1 MQMDLKE
8 FYQGLSDDTKEKI
21 RMIDLKKLFVC
32 GWCIALLVAC
42 GQSYETKQKQTRA
55 ERAKQKTADSLA
67 LKVAVMPTLDCMPL
81 FLAKDHR
88 LFDTLGVDVR
98 LRLRK
103 AQMDV
108 DTALIGGSVEGAV
121 SDSVRVARMQS
132 RGTALTELG
141 TTNTSWQLVGNRS
154 ARLKEVKQLG
164 DKMVAMTR
172 YSATDVLTDHVLT
185 GVKTTAT
192 VYRVQI
198 NDVPLRLQMLLNNE
212 MDALWLPEPQATT
225 ARLHGH
231 TVLWDTQKHNL
242 WLGRVVFRDKALNED
257 RVRKQIDVFKR
268 AYNMAC
274 DSLNQRGVAAYGDL
288 VVKYCQTD
296 QKTIDALP
304 KVKFKK
310 LN

>member
-1 MQMDLKE
+1 MM
-8 FYQGLSDDTKEKI
+8 
-21 RMIDLKKLFVC
+21 KLRNIFVC
-32 GWCIALLVAC
+32 GWCIALVVAC
-42 GQSYETKQKQTRA
+42 GQSYETKQRMTRA
-55 ERAKQKTADSLA
+55 ERAKLKTADSLA
-67 LKVAVMPTLDCMPL
+67 LKVGVMPTLDCMPL
-81 FLAKDHR
+81 FVAKERR

-98 LRLRK
+98 LRMRK
-103 AQMDV
+103 AQMDI

-121 SDSVRVARMQS
+121 SDSVRVARMRS
-132 RGTALTELG
+132 RGMALTEVG

-172 YSATDVLTDHVLT
+172 YSATDFLTDYVLK

-225 ARLHGH
+225 AREHGH
-231 TVLWDTQKHNL
+231 TVLWDTEKHNL
-242 WLGRVVFRDKALNED
+242 WLGRVVFRDKALGD
-257 RVRKQIDVFKR
+257 ARVKKQIDVFKQ

-274 DSLNQRGVAAYGDL
+274 DSLNQRGVSAYADL

-296 QKTIDALP
+296 QKTLDALP
-304 KVKFKK
+304 KVKFRK
-310 LN
+310 L

>member
-1 MQMDLKE
+1 MKMMQLRN
-8 FYQGLSDDTKEKI
+8 I
-21 RMIDLKKLFVC
+21 CVC
-32 GWCIALLVAC
+32 GWCIALVVAC
-42 GQSYETKQKQTRA
+42 GQSYETKQRMTRA
-55 ERAKQKTADSLA
+55 ERAKLKTADSLA
-67 LKVAVMPTLDCMPL
+67 LKVGVMPTLDCMPL
-81 FLAKDHR
+81 FVAKERR

-98 LRLRK
+98 LRMRK
-103 AQMDV
+103 AQMDI

-121 SDSVRVARMQS
+121 SDSVRVARMRS
-132 RGTALTELG
+132 RGTALTEVG

-172 YSATDVLTDHVLT
+172 YSATDFLTDHVLT

-225 ARLHGH
+225 AREHGH
-231 TVLWDTQKHNL
+231 TVLWDTEKHNL
-242 WLGRVVFRDKALNED
+242 WLGRVVFRDKALGD
-257 RVRKQIDVFKR
+257 SRVKKQIDVFKQ

-274 DSLNQRGVAAYGDL
+274 DSLNQRGVAAYADL

-296 QKTIDALP
+296 QKTLDALP
-304 KVKFKK
+304 KVKFRK
-310 LN
+310 L

>member
-1 MQMDLKE
+1 MM
-8 FYQGLSDDTKEKI
+8 
-21 RMIDLKKLFVC
+21 KLRNIFVC
-32 GWCIALLVAC
+32 GWCIALVVAC
-42 GQSYETKQKQTRA
+42 GQSYETKQRMTRA
-55 ERAKQKTADSLA
+55 ERAKLKTADSLA
-67 LKVAVMPTLDCMPL
+67 LKVGVMPTLDCMPL
-81 FLAKDHR
+81 FVAKERR

-98 LRLRK
+98 LRMRK
-103 AQMDV
+103 AQMDI

-121 SDSVRVARMQS
+121 SDSVRVARMRS
-132 RGTALTELG
+132 RGTALTEVG

-172 YSATDVLTDHVLT
+172 YSATDFLTDYVLK

-225 ARLHGH
+225 AREHGH
-231 TVLWDTQKHNL
+231 TVLWDTEKHNL
-242 WLGRVVFRDKALNED
+242 WLGRVVFRDKALGD
-257 RVRKQIDVFKR
+257 ARVKKQIDVFKQ

-274 DSLNQRGVAAYGDL
+274 DSLNQRGVAAYADL

-296 QKTIDALP
+296 QKTLDALP
-304 KVKFKK
+304 KVKFRK
-310 LN
+310 L

>member
-1 MQMDLKE
+1 MKM
-8 FYQGLSDDTKEKI
+8 
-21 RMIDLKKLFVC
+21 MKLRNIFVC
-32 GWCIALLVAC
+32 GWCIALVVAC
-42 GQSYETKQKQTRA
+42 GQSYETKQRMTRA
-55 ERAKQKTADSLA
+55 ERAKLKTADSLA
-67 LKVAVMPTLDCMPL
+67 LKVGVMPTLDCMPL
-81 FLAKDHR
+81 FVAKERR

-98 LRLRK
+98 LRMRK
-103 AQMDV
+103 AQMDI

-121 SDSVRVARMQS
+121 SDSVRVARMRS
-132 RGTALTELG
+132 RGTALTEVG

-172 YSATDVLTDHVLT
+172 YSATDFLTDYVLK

-225 ARLHGH
+225 AREHGH
-231 TVLWDTQKHNL
+231 TVLWDTEKHNL
-242 WLGRVVFRDKALNED
+242 WLGRVVFRDKALGD
-257 RVRKQIDVFKR
+257 ARVKKQIDVFKQ

-274 DSLNQRGVAAYGDL
+274 DSLNQRGVSAYADL
-288 VVKYCQTD
+288 LIKYCQTD
-296 QKTIDALP
+296 EKTLDALP
-304 KVKFKK
+304 KVKFRK
-310 LN
+310 L

>member
-1 MQMDLKE
+1 MKM
-8 FYQGLSDDTKEKI
+8 
-21 RMIDLKKLFVC
+21 MKLRNIFVC
-32 GWCIALLVAC
+32 GWCIALVVAC
-42 GQSYETKQKQTRA
+42 GQSYETKQRMTRA
-55 ERAKQKTADSLA
+55 ERAKLKTADSLA
-67 LKVAVMPTLDCMPL
+67 LKVGVMPTLDCMPL
-81 FLAKDHR
+81 FVAKERR

-98 LRLRK
+98 LRMRK
-103 AQMDV
+103 AQMDI

-121 SDSVRVARMQS
+121 SDSVRVARMRS
-132 RGTALTELG
+132 RGTALTEVG

-172 YSATDVLTDHVLT
+172 YSATDFLTDHVLT

-225 ARLHGH
+225 AREHGH
-231 TVLWDTQKHNL
+231 TVLWNTEKHNL
-242 WLGRVVFRDKALNED
+242 WLGRVVFRDKALGD
-257 RVRKQIDVFKR
+257 ARVKKQIDVFKQ

-274 DSLNQRGVAAYGDL
+274 DSLNQRGVSAYADL
-288 VVKYCQTD
+288 LIKYCQTD
-296 QKTIDALP
+296 QKTLDALP
-304 KVKFKK
+304 KVKFRK
-310 LN
+310 L

>member
-1 MQMDLKE
+1 MM
-8 FYQGLSDDTKEKI
+8 
-21 RMIDLKKLFVC
+21 KLRNIFVC
-32 GWCIALLVAC
+32 GWCIALVVAC
-42 GQSYETKQKQTRA
+42 GQSYETKQRMTRA
-55 ERAKQKTADSLA
+55 ERAKLKTADSLA
-67 LKVAVMPTLDCMPL
+67 LKVGVMPTLDCMPL
-81 FLAKDHR
+81 FVAKERR

-98 LRLRK
+98 LRMRK
-103 AQMDV
+103 AQMDI

-121 SDSVRVARMQS
+121 SDSVRVARMRS
-132 RGTALTELG
+132 LGTALTEVG

-172 YSATDVLTDHVLT
+172 YSATDFLTDHVLT

-225 ARLHGH
+225 AREHGH
-231 TVLWDTQKHNL
+231 TVLWDTEKHNL
-242 WLGRVVFRDKALNED
+242 WLGRVVFRDKALGD
-257 RVRKQIDVFKR
+257 ARVKKQIDVFKQ

-274 DSLNQRGVAAYGDL
+274 DSLNQRGVAAYADL
-288 VVKYCQTD
+288 LIKYCQTD
-296 QKTIDALP
+296 QKTLDALP
-304 KVKFKK
+304 KVKFRK
-310 LN
+310 L

>member
-1 MQMDLKE
+1 MKM
-8 FYQGLSDDTKEKI
+8 
-21 RMIDLKKLFVC
+21 MKLRNIFVC
-32 GWCIALLVAC
+32 GWCIALVVAC
-42 GQSYETKQKQTRA
+42 GQSYETKQRMTRA
-55 ERAKQKTADSLA
+55 ERAKLKTADSLA
-67 LKVAVMPTLDCMPL
+67 LKVGVMPTLDCMPL
-81 FLAKDHR
+81 FVAKERR

-98 LRLRK
+98 LRMRK
-103 AQMDV
+103 AQMDI

-121 SDSVRVARMQS
+121 SDSVRVARMRS
-132 RGTALTELG
+132 RGTALTEVG

-172 YSATDVLTDHVLT
+172 YSATDFLTDHVLT

-225 ARLHGH
+225 AREHGH
-231 TVLWDTQKHNL
+231 TVLWDTEKHNL
-242 WLGRVVFRDKALNED
+242 WLGRVVFRDKALGD
-257 RVRKQIDVFKR
+257 SRVKKQIDVFKQ

-274 DSLNQRGVAAYGDL
+274 DSLNQRGVAAYADL

-296 QKTIDALP
+296 QKTLDALP
-304 KVKFKK
+304 KVKFRK
-310 LN
+310 L

>member
-1 MQMDLKE
+1 MM
-8 FYQGLSDDTKEKI
+8 
-21 RMIDLKKLFVC
+21 KLRNIFVC
-32 GWCIALLVAC
+32 GWCIALVVAC
-42 GQSYETKQKQTRA
+42 GQSYETKQRMTRA
-55 ERAKQKTADSLA
+55 ERAKLKTADSLA
-67 LKVAVMPTLDCMPL
+67 LKVGVMPTLDCMPL
-81 FLAKDHR
+81 FVAKERR

-98 LRLRK
+98 LRMRK
-103 AQMDV
+103 AQMDI

-121 SDSVRVARMQS
+121 SDSVRVARMCS
-132 RGTALTELG
+132 RGTALTEVG

-172 YSATDVLTDHVLT
+172 YSATDFLTDHVLT

-225 ARLHGH
+225 AREHGH
-231 TVLWDTQKHNL
+231 TVLWDTEKHNL
-242 WLGRVVFRDKALNED
+242 WLGRVVFRDKALGD
-257 RVRKQIDVFKR
+257 ARVKKQIDVFKQ

-274 DSLNQRGVAAYGDL
+274 DSLNQRGVAAYADL

-296 QKTIDALP
+296 QKTLDALP
-304 KVKFKK
+304 KVKFRK
-310 LN
+310 L

>member
-1 MQMDLKE
+1 M
-8 FYQGLSDDTKEKI
+8 
-21 RMIDLKKLFVC
+21 KLRNIFVC
-32 GWCIALLVAC
+32 GWCIALVVAC
-42 GQSYETKQKQTRA
+42 GQSYETKQRMTRA
-55 ERAKQKTADSLA
+55 ERAKLKTADSLA
-67 LKVAVMPTLDCMPL
+67 LKVGVMPTLDCMPL
-81 FLAKDHR
+81 FVAKERR

-98 LRLRK
+98 LRMRK
-103 AQMDV
+103 AQMDI

-121 SDSVRVARMQS
+121 SDSVRVARMRS
-132 RGTALTELG
+132 RGTALTEVG

-172 YSATDVLTDHVLT
+172 YSATDFLTDYVLK

-225 ARLHGH
+225 AREHGH
-231 TVLWDTQKHNL
+231 TVLWDTEKHNL
-242 WLGRVVFRDKALNED
+242 WLGRVVFRDKALGD
-257 RVRKQIDVFKR
+257 ARVKKQIDVFKQ

-274 DSLNQRGVAAYGDL
+274 DSLNQRGVSAYADL
-288 VVKYCQTD
+288 LIKYCQTD
-296 QKTIDALP
+296 QKTLDALP
-304 KVKFKK
+304 KVKFRK
-310 LN
+310 L

>member
-1 MQMDLKE
+1 MKM
-8 FYQGLSDDTKEKI
+8 
-21 RMIDLKKLFVC
+21 MKLRNIFVC
-32 GWCIALLVAC
+32 GWCIALVVAC
-42 GQSYETKQKQTRA
+42 GQSYETKQRMTRA
-55 ERAKQKTADSLA
+55 ERAKLKTADSLA
-67 LKVAVMPTLDCMPL
+67 LKVGVMPTLDCMPL
-81 FLAKDHR
+81 FVAKERR

-98 LRLRK
+98 LRMRK
-103 AQMDV
+103 AQMDI

-121 SDSVRVARMQS
+121 SDSVRVARMRS
-132 RGTALTELG
+132 RGTALTEVG

-172 YSATDVLTDHVLT
+172 YSATDFLTDHVLT

-225 ARLHGH
+225 AREHGH
-231 TVLWDTQKHNL
+231 TVLWDTEKHNL
-242 WLGRVVFRDKALNED
+242 WLGRVVFRDKAFGD
-257 RVRKQIDVFKR
+257 ARVKKQIDVFKQ

-274 DSLNQRGVAAYGDL
+274 DSLNQRGVAAYADL

-296 QKTIDALP
+296 QKTVDALP
-304 KVKFKK
+304 KVKFRK
-310 LN
+310 L

>member
-1 MQMDLKE
+1 MKM
-8 FYQGLSDDTKEKI
+8 
-21 RMIDLKKLFVC
+21 MKLRNIFVC
-32 GWCIALLVAC
+32 GWCIALVVAC
-42 GQSYETKQKQTRA
+42 GQSYETKQRMTRA
-55 ERAKQKTADSLA
+55 ERAKLKTADSLA
-67 LKVAVMPTLDCMPL
+67 LKVGVMPTLDCMPL
-81 FLAKDHR
+81 FVAKERR

-98 LRLRK
+98 LRMRK
-103 AQMDV
+103 AQMDI

-121 SDSVRVARMQS
+121 SDSVRVARMRS
-132 RGTALTELG
+132 RGTALTEVG

-154 ARLKEVKQLG
+154 ARLKEIKQLG

-172 YSATDVLTDHVLT
+172 YSATDFLTDHVLT

-225 ARLHGH
+225 AREHGH
-231 TVLWDTQKHNL
+231 TVLWDTEKHNL
-242 WLGRVVFRDKALNED
+242 WLGRVVFRDKALGD
-257 RVRKQIDVFKR
+257 ARVKKQIDVFKQ

-274 DSLNQRGVAAYGDL
+274 DSLNQRGVSAYADL

-296 QKTIDALP
+296 QKTLDALP
-304 KVKFKK
+304 KVKFRK
-310 LN
+310 L

>member
-1 MQMDLKE
+1 MKM
-8 FYQGLSDDTKEKI
+8 
-21 RMIDLKKLFVC
+21 MKLRNIFVC
-32 GWCIALLVAC
+32 GWCIALVVAC
-42 GQSYETKQKQTRA
+42 GQSYETKQRMTRA
-55 ERAKQKTADSLA
+55 ERAKLKTADSLA
-67 LKVAVMPTLDCMPL
+67 LKVGGMPTLDCMPL
-81 FLAKDHR
+81 FVAKERR

-98 LRLRK
+98 LRMRK
-103 AQMDV
+103 AQMDI

-121 SDSVRVARMQS
+121 SDSVRVARMRS
-132 RGTALTELG
+132 RGTALTEVG

-172 YSATDVLTDHVLT
+172 YSATDFLTDHVLK

-225 ARLHGH
+225 AREHGH
-231 TVLWDTQKHNL
+231 TVLWDTEKHNL
-242 WLGRVVFRDKALNED
+242 WLGRVVFRDKALGD
-257 RVRKQIDVFKR
+257 ARVKKQIDVFKQ

-274 DSLNQRGVAAYGDL
+274 DSLNQRGVSAYADL
-288 VVKYCQTD
+288 LIKYCQTD
-296 QKTIDALP
+296 QKTLDALP
-304 KVKFKK
+304 KVKFRK
-310 LN
+310 L

>member
-1 MQMDLKE
+1 MM
-8 FYQGLSDDTKEKI
+8 
-21 RMIDLKKLFVC
+21 KLRNIFVC
-32 GWCIALLVAC
+32 GWCIALVVAC
-42 GQSYETKQKQTRA
+42 GQSYETKQRMTRA

-67 LKVAVMPTLDCMPL
+67 LKVGVMPTLDCMPL
-81 FLAKDHR
+81 FVAKERR

-98 LRLRK
+98 LRMRK
-103 AQMDV
+103 AQMDI

-121 SDSVRVARMQS
+121 SDSVRVARMRS
-132 RGTALTELG
+132 RGTALTEVG

-172 YSATDVLTDHVLT
+172 YSATDFLTDHVLT

-225 ARLHGH
+225 AREHGH
-231 TVLWDTQKHNL
+231 TVLWDTEKHNL
-242 WLGRVVFRDKALNED
+242 WLGRVVFRDKAFGD
-257 RVRKQIDVFKR
+257 ARVKKQIDVFR
-268 AYNMAC
+268 QAYNMAC
-274 DSLNQRGVAAYGDL
+274 DSLNQRGVSAYADL
-288 VVKYCQTD
+288 LIKYCQTD
-296 QKTIDALP
+296 QKTLDALP
-304 KVKFKK
+304 KVKFRK
-310 LN
+310 L

>member
-1 MQMDLKE
+1 MM
-8 FYQGLSDDTKEKI
+8 
-21 RMIDLKKLFVC
+21 KLRNIFVC
-32 GWCIALLVAC
+32 GWCIALVVAC
-42 GQSYETKQKQTRA
+42 GQSYETKQRMTRA
-55 ERAKQKTADSLA
+55 ERAKLKTADSLA
-67 LKVAVMPTLDCMPL
+67 LKVGVMPTLDCMPL
-81 FLAKDHR
+81 FVAKERR

-98 LRLRK
+98 LRMRK
-103 AQMDV
+103 AQMDI

-121 SDSVRVARMQS
+121 SDSVRVARMRS
-132 RGTALTELG
+132 RGMALTEVG

-172 YSATDVLTDHVLT
+172 YSATDFLTDYVLK

-225 ARLHGH
+225 AREHGH
-231 TVLWDTQKHNL
+231 TVLWDTEKHNL
-242 WLGRVVFRDKALNED
+242 WLGRVVFRDKALGD
-257 RVRKQIDVFKR
+257 ARMKKQIDVFKQ

-274 DSLNQRGVAAYGDL
+274 DSLNQRGVSAYADL

-296 QKTIDALP
+296 QKTLDALP
-304 KVKFKK
+304 KVKFRK
-310 LN
+310 L

>member
-1 MQMDLKE
+1 MM
-8 FYQGLSDDTKEKI
+8 
-21 RMIDLKKLFVC
+21 KLRNIFVC
-32 GWCIALLVAC
+32 GWCIALVVAC
-42 GQSYETKQKQTRA
+42 GQSYETKQRMTRA
-55 ERAKQKTADSLA
+55 ERAKLKTADSLA
-67 LKVAVMPTLDCMPL
+67 LKVGVMPTLDCMPL
-81 FLAKDHR
+81 FVAKERR

-98 LRLRK
+98 LRMRK
-103 AQMDV
+103 AQMDI

-121 SDSVRVARMQS
+121 SDSVRVARMRS
-132 RGTALTELG
+132 RGTALTEVG

-172 YSATDVLTDHVLT
+172 YSATDFLTDHVLT

-225 ARLHGH
+225 AREHGH
-231 TVLWDTQKHNL
+231 TVLWDTEKHYL
-242 WLGRVVFRDKALNED
+242 WLGRVVFRDKALGD
-257 RVRKQIDVFKR
+257 ARVKKQIDVFKQ

-274 DSLNQRGVAAYGDL
+274 DSLNQRGVSAYADL
-288 VVKYCQTD
+288 LIKYCQTD
-296 QKTIDALP
+296 QKTLDALP
-304 KVKFKK
+304 KVKFRK
-310 LN
+310 L